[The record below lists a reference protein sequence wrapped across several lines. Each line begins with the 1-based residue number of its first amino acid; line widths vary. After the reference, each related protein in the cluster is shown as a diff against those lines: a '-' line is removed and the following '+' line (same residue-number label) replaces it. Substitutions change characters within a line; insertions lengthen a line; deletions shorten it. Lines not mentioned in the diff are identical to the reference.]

1 MTDAVDNIENQH
13 TPALAPEERGRW
25 IPDPDDPE
33 YEVWEPYDSEAVE
46 DATDGEVESTAE
58 AEDNAPMK
66 TPLWSMEGRP
76 NRCTAHK
83 KNGERCKRAA
93 IAGGT
98 VCRVHGGAAPAVQA
112 AAKVRLAMA
121 ADRMAANLLKIAV
134 DDDAPDSVKL
144 AATNSAL
151 DRAGL
156 TSKSAVEVSV
166 DPKPFEQLLSGMATL
181 TGGTR
186 AASRAERGVAD
197 DEDPNRDW
205 LEGEIVDAQ
214 TTDVEVEDPAPRPR
228 PREEPATSEPSPDTG
243 LMDMETALA
252 QLRATTPPPA
262 PTGTR
267 RGRTR

>member
-33 YEVWEPYDSEAVE
+33 FEVWEAVDSEAVE
-46 DATDGEVESTAE
+46 SATE
-58 AEDNAPMK
+58 AEEDPSK
-66 TPLWSMEGRP
+66 KVVVWSDGRGP
-76 NRCTAHK
+76 RRPCQARRS
-83 KNGERCKRAA
+83 NGDPCQRAA
-93 IAGGT
+93 
-98 VCRVHGGAAPAVQA
+98 VHGADVCGTHGGRAPQVKRKARI
-112 AAKVRLAMA
+112 RLEMA
-121 ADRMAANLLKIAV
+121 ADKLAKELINVAL
-134 DDDAPDSVKL
+134 DDPDIPPAVKL
-144 AATNSAL
+144 AALRDAL
-151 DRAGL
+151 SRAGISEK
-156 TSKSAVEVSV
+156 TAVEVSV

-181 TGGTR
+181 TGGSR
-186 AASRAERGVAD
+186 AASRAERGVTD

-214 TTDVEVEDPAPRPR
+214 TTDVDDEAPAPRPR
-228 PREEPATSEPSPDTG
+228 PSEEPAIAEPTRDTG